1 MKKLF
6 LLVALMFGL
15 ASCQNE
21 LEGLNVSVGEEQE
34 VMLNV
39 SLPESTRSASSTGFD
54 FADFESNSKYD
65 LRFILEISYN
75 GKVVRE
81 VKTTETTSATFPV
94 RLAPEKPYTFTVWA
108 DLVDEDS
115 NADLFYNTA
124 DGLSNIKI
132 NLDKW
137 TPNVEARDAYYL
149 SMKKTFNAAA
159 DLSMELKRPFAK
171 VRVVATDIKKV
182 TDFDLNPT
190 SAVATYSKQMF
201 TSFNALTGEKAGLAN
216 VEHSFKYAEVDKYTD
231 KAGERTVFADYIFVP
246 EDGTVQFTLNVY
258 ADEAKNNLI
267 NDNAFNTPILV
278 EQNKVTSIVGDV
290 LTEGGNVKVTVDS
303 DLDHKETYNYVDS
316 ANSLQQLINNAE
328 DGVKTNIVLGDDVVI
343 ESVTTRAE
351 SNYGIVI
358 PAAKNIVLNLNGH
371 TISQS
376 KEQSGK
382 YAMFENNGTL
392 TITNT
397 SDTNGTLAYGDN
409 ATLTSDVNYT
419 SNTIQNNGT
428 LTINDGVTLINN
440 SDTSVA
446 TYGYPHVIDTNG
458 ELTINGGIFTNAAN
472 YSTLRIWTSNTDADK
487 CNVTINGGTFNGCI
501 DFQAHNNNYAEI
513 PHYGKLVV
521 NGGTFN
527 PDTYTNSAIRVLR
540 FAVNANDMHAVIY
553 NGNFNGK
560 VWVRNIGTF
569 AETPKIFDIY
579 NGIFSDEAKAGTDA
593 NLLANGYTFVEG
605 EDGNW
610 SIVSLGYYKDNSG
623 NYHITGVDGW
633 LWMAKQSDTFF
644 GSKTVY
650 LDNDIDFRNV
660 DVTVT
665 RMFTPEMYA
674 TFDGQNHTVS
684 NIWMATNYTAYNQAL
699 FDGLMH
705 IKNLTVTDTHVYG
718 MGAVGIIGANI
729 FGNIENCHVKRSRS
743 YGYVWQIGG
752 IVGLHSWG
760 EIKNCSVENT
770 NIECY
775 YYGAVGAI
783 AGAMN
788 EMSRKI
794 TNCSVKNCSL
804 IKEGTDAA
812 YADYDGLF
820 GAFAG
825 YLIPAGNYVFSGE
838 VENTTI
844 KVNGVTTEA
853 VIYGE
858 ATEGSTVTYN
868 GTAL

>member
-21 LEGLNVSVGEEQE
+21 PEGLNVSVGEEQE

-54 FADFESNSKYD
+54 FTDFQNNGDYD
-65 LRFILEISYN
+65 LRFILEISHN
-75 GKVVRE
+75 GKTVRE
-81 VKTTETTSATFPV
+81 VKTTETTNVTFPI
-94 RLAPEKPYTFTVWA
+94 RLAAGREYTFTVWA
-108 DLVDEDS
+108 DLVTEDTDT
-115 NADLFYNTA
+115 DLYYDTTE
-124 DGLSNIKI
+124 GLANIKV
-132 NLDKW
+132 NLGKW
-137 TPNVEARDAYYL
+137 TPNIEARDAYTL
-149 SMKKTFNAAA
+149 SMSKEFNAMA

-171 VRVVATDIKKV
+171 VRVVATDIKKI
-182 TDFDLNPT
+182 TDFDINPT
-190 SAVATYSKQMF
+190 SAVVKYSKSMY
-201 TSFNALTGEKAGLAN
+201 TTFNAITGVTGAAQEIGHTFL
-216 VEHSFKYAEVDKYTD
+216 YADVDTYKDNT
-231 KAGERTVFADYIFVP
+231 GERTLFADYIFVP
-246 EDGTVQFTLNVY
+246 EDNTVQFSLNVY
-258 ADEAKNNLI
+258 ADENRNDLIKKNN
-267 NDNAFNTPILV
+267 FNTAILV
-278 EQNKVTSIVGDV
+278 EKNRVTSIVGDI
-290 LTEGGNVKVTVDS
+290 LTEGGNVKITVDS
-303 DLDHKETYNYVDS
+303 DLDPKETYNYVDS

-605 EDGNW
+605 EDGQ
-610 SIVSLGYYKDNSG
+610 LE
-623 NYHITGVDGW
+623 H
-633 LWMAKQSDTFF
+633 
-644 GSKTVY
+644 
-650 LDNDIDFRNV
+650 
-660 DVTVT
+660 
-665 RMFTPEMYA
+665 
-674 TFDGQNHTVS
+674 
-684 NIWMATNYTAYNQAL
+684 
-699 FDGLMH
+699 
-705 IKNLTVTDTHVYG
+705 
-718 MGAVGIIGANI
+718 
-729 FGNIENCHVKRSRS
+729 
-743 YGYVWQIGG
+743 
-752 IVGLHSWG
+752 
-760 EIKNCSVENT
+760 
-770 NIECY
+770 
-775 YYGAVGAI
+775 
-783 AGAMN
+783 
-788 EMSRKI
+788 RKPR
-794 TNCSVKNCSL
+794 L
-804 IKEGTDAA
+804 LQG
-812 YADYDGLF
+812 
-820 GAFAG
+820 
-825 YLIPAGNYVFSGE
+825 
-838 VENTTI
+838 
-844 KVNGVTTEA
+844 
-853 VIYGE
+853 
-858 ATEGSTVTYN
+858 
-868 GTAL
+868 